1 MVLVKMFFSLLFC
14 QENVS
19 LKEYLRIFLVSFL
32 CVSKNHKK
40 NGLRRYRDSLSYL
53 TEGPIVTLCLSVSL
67 DTRHISKEGTFTFF
81 DWSFQLNTEHY
92 SDLIEFPMWV
102 NVVYSIKKR
111 QNQLHSEF
119 VSNNIYSKRILW
131 RTVVMDGF
139 INDFWR

>member
-102 NVVYSIKKR
+102 NVVYSIKRDKINSILNLY
-111 QNQLHSEF
+111 QITFTAKEF
-119 VSNNIYSKRILW
+119 YEGLLLW
-131 RTVVMDGF
+131 TAL
-139 INDFWR
+139 